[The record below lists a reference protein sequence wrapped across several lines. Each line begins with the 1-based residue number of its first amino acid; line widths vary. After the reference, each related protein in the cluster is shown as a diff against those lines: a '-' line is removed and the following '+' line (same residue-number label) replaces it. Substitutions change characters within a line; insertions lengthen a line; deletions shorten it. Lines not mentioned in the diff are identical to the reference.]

1 MATKTKELVEVENVN
16 HPAQK
21 ARVNAAKYDAMRAAL
36 AKSMPKNEPGLT
48 QNEMRDAV
56 RPHLPADLFPG
67 GSTCGWWAK
76 TVQLDLEAKGLMKR
90 SSTKPTRWW
99 VTKSL

>member
-1 MATKTKELVEVENVN
+1 MSTKSKELVEVQNVN
-16 HPAQK
+16 HPALT
-21 ARVNAAKYDAMRAAL
+21 ARVDAAKYRAMRNAL
-36 AKSMPKNEPGLT
+36 SNAMPKGEPGLT
-48 QNEMRDAV
+48 QTEMRDAV

-90 SSTKPTRWW
+90 TSTKPARWW
-99 VTKSL
+99 AAKSF